1 MHLQFRCETTPKFI
15 SMCSP
20 RSLRSVYVGSVTFV
34 SLVQSN
40 IAVALQGD
48 VMTGAIATHLAWI
61 LSYQDRVQDPSKFPG
76 GLPPLMLAAW
86 GGCHI
91 ARVAA
96 ELSFAVHKRS
106 MVAGDVI
113 EKLAE
118 AIDKLYGSKT

>member
-1 MHLQFRCETTPKFI
+1 MLQK
-15 SMCSP
+15 
-20 RSLRSVYVGSVTFV
+20 LRFSGFVGFAIIVPATCKGIPFV
-34 SLVQSN
+34 
-40 IAVALQGD
+40 LQGD

-61 LSYQDRVQDPSKFPG
+61 LTYQDRVQDPSKFPG

-113 EKLAE
+113 DKLGE

>member
-1 MHLQFRCETTPKFI
+1 MP
-15 SMCSP
+15 
-20 RSLRSVYVGSVTFV
+20 SLLFCLTQNVLIVPVSFV
-34 SLVQSN
+34 CPLLSA
-40 IAVALQGD
+40 AVSLQGD
-48 VMTGAIATHLAWI
+48 VMSGAIATHLAWI
-61 LSYQDRVQDPSKFPG
+61 LTYQERVQDPSKFPG

-113 EKLAE
+113 DKLGE

>member
-1 MHLQFRCETTPKFI
+1 ML
-15 SMCSP
+15 M
-20 RSLRSVYVGSVTFV
+20 LM
-34 SLVQSN
+34 
-40 IAVALQGD
+40 QGD

-61 LSYQDRVQDPSKFPG
+61 LTYKDRVEDPSKFPG

-113 EKLAE
+113 DKLGE